1 MSSEPA
7 RAIAPVAAPAAN
19 LSPEAA
25 QVLAEVRA
33 WPKPFLTPNRVG
45 QWLGV
50 TGETVIAMAE
60 RGDIGFV
67 GFGMTGRIRI
77 PKSAVL
83 ALLLLPG
90 ESITT

>member
-1 MSSEPA
+1 MSNETASA
-7 RAIAPVAAPAAN
+7 FAPPLPAAGN

-25 QVLAEVRA
+25 RVLAEVQA

-83 ALLLLPG
+83 ALLLPG
-90 ESITT
+90 ESATA